1 MGFFDGVT
9 NAVGDAFKGDSLSA
23 YIAPV
28 LGAAGSY
35 FGTQQTNSANAA
47 QSQAQMDFQKDM
59 SSTAYQR
66 AVKDMQAAGL
76 NPMLAYSQGG
86 ASTPAGAMAT
96 MQNSLG
102 SAVQGAQIA
111 SQATNNIN
119 QNSLIQ
125 AQTNVAHEQ
134 ANLAHSSMLKTNI
147 DAANEAAKL
156 PGHKKYGNQIDSII
170 TNNLAAAKNSSAT
183 AARTSA
189 MQPEATAI
197 GKTYTDNPNLKTY
210 EKMAEIGK
218 DVGIGVGSAAGAL
231 RVLPKKPTSKT
242 TYNER
247 GQPIRREVYSNQPPM
262 E

>member
-1 MGFFDGVT
+1 MGFFDGIT
-9 NAVGDAFKGDSLSA
+9 NAVGDVFKSVSDPLSA
-23 YIAPV
+23 IAPV

-47 QSQAQMDFQKDM
+47 QAQAQMNFQADQ
-59 SSTAYQR
+59 SGTAYQR

-102 SAVQGAQIA
+102 SAVQGSHIA
-111 SQATNNIN
+111 SQAVNNYN
-119 QNSLIQ
+119 QNALLK
-125 AQTNVAHEQ
+125 AQTNVADEQ

-156 PGHKKYGNQIDSII
+156 PGHQKYGNQIDSII

-189 MQPEATAI
+189 MQPEAIAI
-197 GKTYTDNPNLKTY
+197 GKTYKENPNLKTW
-210 EKMAEIGK
+210 EKGAEIGK
-218 DVGIGVGSAAGAL
+218 DIAQGANSAVGAL
-231 RVLPKKPTSKT
+231 TGRKAITNAKN
-242 TYNER
+242 YR
-247 GQPIRREVYSNQPPM
+247 GQPQRPEITSNQPPM

>member
-1 MGFFDGVT
+1 MGFFDGIT
-9 NAVGDAFKGDSLSA
+9 NAVGDVFKTVSDPLSA
-23 YIAPV
+23 IAPV

-47 QSQAQMDFQKDM
+47 QSQAQMDFQAEQ
-59 SSTAYQR
+59 SATAYQR

-86 ASTPAGAMAT
+86 ASTPGGAMAT

-102 SAVQGAQIA
+102 SAVQGAHIA
-111 SQATNNIN
+111 SQAVNNYN
-119 QNSLIQ
+119 QNELIQ

-134 ANLAHSSMLKTNI
+134 ASLAHSSMLKTNI

-156 PGHKKYGNQIDSII
+156 PGHQKYGDQIDSII
-170 TNNLAAAKNSSAT
+170 DSNLAAAKNSSAT

-197 GKTYTDNPNLKTY
+197 GKTYTDFPNLKTW
-210 EKMAEIGK
+210 EKGAEIGK
-218 DVGIGVGSAAGAL
+218 DIAQGANSAVSAITRGKATPP
-231 RVLPKKPTSKT
+231 RNN
-242 TYNER
+242 YR
-247 GQPIRREVYSNQPPM
+247 GQPIRPDYHSSQPPM

>member
-1 MGFFDGVT
+1 MGFFDGIT
-9 NAVGDAFKGDSLSA
+9 NAVGDVFKAVSDPLSA
-23 YIAPV
+23 IAPV

-47 QSQAQMDFQKDM
+47 QSQAQMDFQAQQ
-59 SSTAYQR
+59 SATAYQR

-86 ASTPAGAMAT
+86 ASTPSGAMAT

-102 SAVQGAQIA
+102 SAVQGAHIV
-111 SQATNNIN
+111 SQAVNNFN
-119 QNSLIQ
+119 QNDLLK
-125 AQTNVAHEQ
+125 AQTVASEEQ

-156 PGHKKYGNQIDSII
+156 PGHQKYGNQIDSII
-170 TNNLAAAKNSSAT
+170 KNNLAAAKNSSAT

-189 MQPEATAI
+189 MQPEANAI
-197 GKTYTDNPNLKTY
+197 GKTYKDNPNLKTW
-210 EKMAEIGK
+210 EKGAEIGK
-218 DVGIGVGSAAGAL
+218 DIAQGANSAVSAITRGKASVP
-231 RVLPKKPTSKT
+231 RNN
-242 TYNER
+242 YR
-247 GQPIRREVYSNQPPM
+247 GQPVRPDINSSQPPM